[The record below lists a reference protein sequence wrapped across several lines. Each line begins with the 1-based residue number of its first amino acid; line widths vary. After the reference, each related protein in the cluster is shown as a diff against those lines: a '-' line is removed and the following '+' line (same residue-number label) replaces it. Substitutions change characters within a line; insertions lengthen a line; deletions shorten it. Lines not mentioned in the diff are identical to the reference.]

1 MILLPNIL
9 ISKGN
14 TELLSYNLGC
24 HSAFRTDLLLR
35 FFFFLFCFIL
45 DLQSYYSNL
54 SYLPYQ
60 ERDCFYNGFV
70 YSPGQIYFPRL
81 ARMNLRFSN
90 TQ

>member
-9 ISKGN
+9 VSKAN

-35 FFFFLFCFIL
+35 FFFFCFIL

-60 ERDCFYNGFV
+60 EQDCFYNGFV
-70 YSPGQIYFPRL
+70 FSPGQIYFPRL
-81 ARMNLRFSN
+81 ARMNMRFSN
-90 TQ
+90 PQ